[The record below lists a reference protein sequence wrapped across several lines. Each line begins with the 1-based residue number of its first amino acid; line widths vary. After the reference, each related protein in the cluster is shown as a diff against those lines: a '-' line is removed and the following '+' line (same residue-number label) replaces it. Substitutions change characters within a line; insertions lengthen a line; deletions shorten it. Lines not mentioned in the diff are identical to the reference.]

1 MAEVPDLYMLTPV
14 LTIIIM
20 IFLLVLMIYFYSK
33 TRVFPIILT
42 IFSFSLIFGMYSLEV
57 DNIPFTPY
65 FQIFFLTIQGIFFML
80 TALNVYTDA
89 RYTRRSKRGR

>member
-1 MAEVPDLYMLTPV
+1 MAETPDLYMLTPV

-20 IFLLVLMIYFYSK
+20 IFLLILMIYFYSK

-65 FQIFFLTIQGIFFML
+65 FQIFFLSIQGILFML
-80 TALNVYTDA
+80 TSLNVYTDA
-89 RYTRRSKRGR
+89 RYTRRSKRG

>member
-14 LTIIIM
+14 LTIILM
-20 IFLLVLMIYFYSK
+20 IFLLILMIYFYSK

-42 IFSFSLIFGMYSLEV
+42 IFLFSLIFGVYSLEIE
-57 DNIPFTPY
+57 NIPFTPY
-65 FQIFFLTIQGIFFML
+65 FQIFFLTVQGILFML

-89 RYTRRSKRGR
+89 SYTRRAKRGR